1 MKKTVSLGIAAGA
14 ALVAAGGA
22 YAVVSS
28 AQPDTVQVYSLTQPL
43 AANQLVTSSD
53 IQVREVTPDGEL
65 DVYITE
71 EDLNNQLWF
80 AQVGLPAGTPLTTT
94 VVGTETKTQIDL
106 PENTVIA
113 SFEADPASAV
123 AGKVQ
128 AGSYIN
134 ITAVGDDEN
143 GDEVARVILNRIY
156 VLDVTTDVSSV
167 SSTGSQNVDDSE
179 QPGPNNPAI
188 YGGIPS
194 LYTVAVTNEQAAKLA
209 LARNADLYITL
220 TKKDAVGELDV
231 SVSESEVF
239 SGGPVPATTL
249 ESVTE
254 EATETT
260 EGTETTDEP
269 VVDDEVETSEPVETT
284 EEEVEEEVT
293 PTVPR

>member
-1 MKKTVSLGIAAGA
+1 VKKTVSLGIAVGA

-22 YAVVSS
+22 YVVVSS
-28 AQPDTVQVYSLTQPL
+28 AQPDTMQVYSLTQPL
-43 AANQLVTSSD
+43 AANQLVTSTD
-53 IQVREVTPDGEL
+53 IQVREVTPDGEI

-106 PENTVIA
+106 PDNTVIA

-134 ITAVGDDEN
+134 ITAVGDDAN
-143 GDEVARVILNRIY
+143 GDEVARIILNRIY

-209 LARNADLYITL
+209 LARNADLYITI

-231 SVSESEVF
+231 SVTESEVF
-239 SGGPVPATTL
+239 NSGPVPATTL

-254 EATETT
+254 EATETS
-260 EGTETTDEP
+260 EATETTDEP
-269 VVDDEVETSEPVETT
+269 IIEDEVANSEQTPNN
-284 EEEVEEEVT
+284 EEVEEDLT

>member
-1 MKKTVSLGIAAGA
+1 MKKTVSLGIAVGA

-22 YAVVSS
+22 YVVVSS
-28 AQPDTVQVYSLTQPL
+28 AQPDTMKVYSLTQPL
-43 AANQLVTSSD
+43 AANQLVTSTD
-53 IQVREVTPDGEL
+53 IQVREVTPDGEI

-106 PENTVIA
+106 PDNTVIA

-134 ITAVGDDEN
+134 ITAVGDDAN
-143 GDEVARVILNRIY
+143 GDEVARIILNRIY

-209 LARNADLYITL
+209 LARNADLYITI

-231 SVSESEVF
+231 SVTESEVF
-239 SGGPVPATTL
+239 NSGPVPATTL

-254 EATETT
+254 EATETS
-260 EGTETTDEP
+260 EATETTDEP
-269 VVDDEVETSEPVETT
+269 IIEDEVANSEQTPNN
-284 EEEVEEEVT
+284 EEVEEDLT